1 MNLKSAHT
9 AKVGKIFKDARL
21 QKSLSLAE
29 VSIEAVINIEY
40 IRAIESGDYSVF
52 PARTY
57 ALKYF
62 EKYAN
67 FLSIEAMFFDIFN
80 LDLIEKAAREEK
92 LRNHPEPFLEKNK
105 IFSSLLVVITL
116 IAIIFLVILGDSI
129 DEKSE
134 NTEKSQETST
144 SLVILGSLELNVE
157 PDQSLKSEIKELN
170 NQINDFLYT
179 DKLDSNESNVNV
191 DSIELD
197 E

>member
-1 MNLKSAHT
+1 MNLKSAQT

-21 QKSLSLAE
+21 QKSLSLTE

-62 EKYAN
+62 EKYAD
-67 FLSIEAMFFDIFN
+67 FLSVDATFFDIFN

-92 LRNHPEPFLEKNK
+92 LRNHPDPFLEKNK
-105 IFSSLLVVITL
+105 IFSSLVVVITL
-116 IAIIFLVILGDSI
+116 IAIIFLVIIGNSI

-134 NTEKSQETST
+134 ETST
-144 SLVILGSLELNVE
+144 NPVMQDSLELNVE
-157 PDQSLKSEIKELN
+157 PEQSLKSEIKELN
-170 NQINDFLYT
+170 DQINDFLYI
-179 DKLDSNESNVNV
+179 DKLDSNQVNVNV
-191 DSIELD
+191 DSID
-197 E
+197 PDA

>member
-1 MNLKSAHT
+1 MNLKSAQT

-67 FLSIEAMFFDIFN
+67 FLSIEATFFDIFN

-134 NTEKSQETST
+134 ETST
-144 SLVILGSLELNVE
+144 NPVILGSLELNVDPE
-157 PDQSLKSEIKELN
+157 QRLKSEIHELN
-170 NQINDFLYT
+170 NQINDFLFT

-191 DSIELD
+191 DPIVLD

>member
-1 MNLKSAHT
+1 MNLKSAQT

-21 QKSLSLAE
+21 QKSLSLTE

-67 FLSIEAMFFDIFN
+67 FLSIEATFFDIFN
-80 LDLIEKAAREEK
+80 LDLIEKAAKEEK

-134 NTEKSQETST
+134 ETST
-144 SLVILGSLELNVE
+144 NPVMLDLLELNVE
-157 PDQSLKSEIKELN
+157 PEQSLKSEIKELN

-191 DSIELD
+191 YSIELD

>member
-1 MNLKSAHT
+1 MNLKSAQT

-21 QKSLSLAE
+21 QKSLSLTE

-67 FLSIEAMFFDIFN
+67 FLSVEATFFDIFN

-92 LRNHPEPFLEKNK
+92 LRNHPDPFLEKNK
-105 IFSSLLVVITL
+105 IFSSLVVVITL
-116 IAIIFLVILGDSI
+116 IAIIFLVIIGNSI

-134 NTEKSQETST
+134 ETST
-144 SLVILGSLELNVE
+144 NPVMQDSFELNVE
-157 PDQSLKSEIKELN
+157 PEQSLKSEIKELN
-170 NQINDFLYT
+170 DQINDFLYI
-179 DKLDSNESNVNV
+179 DKLDSNQVNVNV
-191 DSIELD
+191 DSID
-197 E
+197 PDA

>member
-1 MNLKSAHT
+1 MNLKSAQT

-21 QKSLSLAE
+21 QKSLSLTE

-67 FLSIEAMFFDIFN
+67 FLSIEAKFFDIFN
-80 LDLIEKAAREEK
+80 LDLIEKAEREEK

-129 DEKSE
+129 EEKSD
-134 NTEKSQETST
+134 ETST
-144 SLVILGSLELNVE
+144 NPVMPDLLELNVE
-157 PDQSLKSEIKELN
+157 PEQSLKSEINELN

-191 DSIELD
+191 YSIELD

>member
-1 MNLKSAHT
+1 MNLKSAQT

-21 QKSLSLAE
+21 QKSLSLTE

-67 FLSIEAMFFDIFN
+67 FLSVEATFFDIFN

-92 LRNHPEPFLEKNK
+92 LRNHPDPFLEKNK
-105 IFSSLLVVITL
+105 IFSSLVVVITL
-116 IAIIFLVILGDSI
+116 IAIIFLVILGNSI
-129 DEKSE
+129 EEKSD
-134 NTEKSQETST
+134 ETS
-144 SLVILGSLELNVE
+144 INPAMPDSLELNVE
-157 PDQSLKSEIKELN
+157 PEQSLKSEIKELN
-170 NQINDFLYT
+170 DQINDFLYI
-179 DKLDSNESNVNV
+179 DKLDSNQVNVNV
-191 DSIELD
+191 DSID
-197 E
+197 PDA

>member
-1 MNLKSAHT
+1 MNLKSAQT

-21 QKSLSLAE
+21 QKSLSLTE

-67 FLSIEAMFFDIFN
+67 FLSIEATFFDIFN
-80 LDLIEKAAREEK
+80 LDLIEKAEREEK

-129 DEKSE
+129 EEKSD
-134 NTEKSQETST
+134 ETST
-144 SLVILGSLELNVE
+144 NPVMPDSLELNVE
-157 PDQSLKSEIKELN
+157 PEQSLKSEINELN

-191 DSIELD
+191 YSIELD

>member
-1 MNLKSAHT
+1 MNLKSAQT

-21 QKSLSLAE
+21 QKSLSLTE
-29 VSIEAVINIEY
+29 VSSEAFINIEY

-67 FLSIEAMFFDIFN
+67 FLSIEATFFDIFN
-80 LDLIEKAAREEK
+80 LDLIAKAARKEH
-92 LRNHPEPFLEKNK
+92 LRNNPEPFLEKNK

-116 IAIIFLVILGDSI
+116 IAIIFLVILDDSI

-134 NTEKSQETST
+134 NNEKNEETST
-144 SLVILGSLELNVE
+144 NQVTLDSLELNYE
-157 PDQSLKSEIKELN
+157 PEQSLKSEIGELN
-170 NQINDFLYT
+170 NLINDFLYT
-179 DKLDSNESNVNV
+179 DKLDSNKSNVNV

>member
-1 MNLKSAHT
+1 MNLKSAQT

-21 QKSLSLAE
+21 QKSLSLTE

-40 IRAIESGDYSVF
+40 IRAIESGDYTVF

-67 FLSIEAMFFDIFN
+67 FLSIEATFFDIFN

-129 DEKSE
+129 EEKSD
-134 NTEKSQETST
+134 ETFINP
-144 SLVILGSLELNVE
+144 VMPDSLELNVE
-157 PDQSLKSEIKELN
+157 PEQRLKSEIKELN

>member
-1 MNLKSAHT
+1 MNLKSAQT

-21 QKSLSLAE
+21 QKSLSLTE

-62 EKYAN
+62 EKYAT
-67 FLSIEAMFFDIFN
+67 FLSIEATFFDIFN

-129 DEKSE
+129 EEKSD
-134 NTEKSQETST
+134 ETSINPVMPD
-144 SLVILGSLELNVE
+144 SSELNVE
-157 PDQSLKSEIKELN
+157 PEQRLKSEIKELN
-170 NQINDFLYT
+170 NQINDFLHT

-191 DSIELD
+191 YSIELD

>member
-1 MNLKSAHT
+1 MNLKSAQT

-21 QKSLSLAE
+21 QKSLSLTE

-67 FLSIEAMFFDIFN
+67 FLSVEATFFDIFN

-129 DEKSE
+129 EEKSD
-134 NTEKSQETST
+134 ETSINP
-144 SLVILGSLELNVE
+144 VMPDSLELNVE
-157 PDQSLKSEIKELN
+157 PEQSLKSEIKELN

>member
-1 MNLKSAHT
+1 MNLKSAQT

-21 QKSLSLAE
+21 QKSLSLTE

-67 FLSIEAMFFDIFN
+67 FLSVEATFFDIFN

-92 LRNHPEPFLEKNK
+92 LRNHPDPFLEKNK
-105 IFSSLLVVITL
+105 IFSSLVVVITL
-116 IAIIFLVILGDSI
+116 IAIIFLVIIGNSI

-134 NTEKSQETST
+134 ETST
-144 SLVILGSLELNVE
+144 NPVMQDSLELNVE
-157 PDQSLKSEIKELN
+157 PEQSLKSEIKELN
-170 NQINDFLYT
+170 DQINDFLYI
-179 DKLDSNESNVNV
+179 DKLDSNQVNVNV
-191 DSIELD
+191 DSIEPD

>member
-1 MNLKSAHT
+1 MNLKSAQT

-62 EKYAN
+62 EKYAT
-67 FLSIEAMFFDIFN
+67 FLSIEATFFDIFN

-134 NTEKSQETST
+134 ETST
-144 SLVILGSLELNVE
+144 NPVILGSLELNVDPE
-157 PDQSLKSEIKELN
+157 QRLKSEIHELN
-170 NQINDFLYT
+170 NQINDFLFT

-191 DSIELD
+191 DPIVLD

>member
-1 MNLKSAHT
+1 MNLKSAQT

-21 QKSLSLAE
+21 QKSLSLTE

-67 FLSIEAMFFDIFN
+67 FLSVEATFFDIFN

-105 IFSSLLVVITL
+105 IFSSLVVVITL
-116 IAIIFLVILGDSI
+116 IAIIFLVISGDSI

-134 NTEKSQETST
+134 EIST
-144 SLVILGSLELNVE
+144 NPVMLDSLELNVE
-157 PDQSLKSEIKELN
+157 PEQSLKSEIKELN
-170 NQINDFLYT
+170 DQINDFLYI
-179 DKLDSNESNVNV
+179 DKLDSNQVNVNV
-191 DSIELD
+191 DSID
-197 E
+197 PDA

>member
-1 MNLKSAHT
+1 MNLKSAQT

-21 QKSLSLAE
+21 QKSLSLTE
-29 VSIEAVINIEY
+29 VSSEAFINVEY

-67 FLSIEAMFFDIFN
+67 FLSIEATFFDIFN
-80 LDLIEKAAREEK
+80 LDLIAKAAREEK

-105 IFSSLLVVITL
+105 IFSSLLIAITL

-134 NTEKSQETST
+134 ETPANP
-144 SLVILGSLELNVE
+144 VILDSLELNDE
-157 PDQSLKSEIKELN
+157 SEESLKSEIEELN

-179 DKLDSNESNVNV
+179 DKLDSNESSVNV
-191 DSIELD
+191 DSIEFD

>member
-1 MNLKSAHT
+1 MNLKSAQT

-21 QKSLSLAE
+21 QKSLSLTE

-67 FLSIEAMFFDIFN
+67 FLSIEATFFDIFN

-134 NTEKSQETST
+134 ETST
-144 SLVILGSLELNVE
+144 NPVMLGSLELNVDPE
-157 PDQSLKSEIKELN
+157 QRLKSEIHELN
-170 NQINDFLYT
+170 NQINDFLFT

-191 DSIELD
+191 DPIVLD

>member
-1 MNLKSAHT
+1 MNLKSAQT

-21 QKSLSLAE
+21 QKSLSLTE

-67 FLSIEAMFFDIFN
+67 FLSIEAKFFDIFN
-80 LDLIEKAAREEK
+80 LDLIEKAEREEK

-129 DEKSE
+129 EEKSD
-134 NTEKSQETST
+134 ETST
-144 SLVILGSLELNVE
+144 NPVMPDSLELNVE
-157 PDQSLKSEIKELN
+157 PEQSLKSEINELN

>member
-1 MNLKSAHT
+1 MNLKSAQT

-21 QKSLSLAE
+21 QKSLSLTE

-67 FLSIEAMFFDIFN
+67 FLSVEATFFDIFN

-92 LRNHPEPFLEKNK
+92 LRNHPDPFLEKNK
-105 IFSSLLVVITL
+105 IFSSLVVVITL
-116 IAIIFLVILGDSI
+116 IAIIFLVIIGNSI

-134 NTEKSQETST
+134 ETST
-144 SLVILGSLELNVE
+144 NPVMQDSLELNVE

-170 NQINDFLYT
+170 DQINDFLYI
-179 DKLDSNESNVNV
+179 DKLDSNQVNVNV
-191 DSIELD
+191 DSID
-197 E
+197 PDA

>member
-1 MNLKSAHT
+1 MNLKSAQT

-21 QKSLSLAE
+21 QKSLSLTE

-67 FLSIEAMFFDIFN
+67 FLSIEATFFDIFN
-80 LDLIEKAAREEK
+80 LDLIEKAEREKK

-129 DEKSE
+129 EEKSD
-134 NTEKSQETST
+134 ETST
-144 SLVILGSLELNVE
+144 NPVMPDSLELNVE
-157 PDQSLKSEIKELN
+157 PEQSLKSEINELN

-191 DSIELD
+191 YSIELD

>member
-1 MNLKSAHT
+1 MNLKSAQT

-21 QKSLSLAE
+21 QKSLSITE

-67 FLSIEAMFFDIFN
+67 FLSIEATFFYIFN

-92 LRNHPEPFLEKNK
+92 LRNHPDPFLEKNK
-105 IFSSLLVVITL
+105 IFSSLVVVITL
-116 IAIIFLVILGDSI
+116 IAIIFLVIIGNSI

-134 NTEKSQETST
+134 ETST
-144 SLVILGSLELNVE
+144 NPVMQDSLELNVE

-170 NQINDFLYT
+170 DQINDFLYI
-179 DKLDSNESNVNV
+179 DKLDSNQVNVNV
-191 DSIELD
+191 DSID
-197 E
+197 PDA

>member
-1 MNLKSAHT
+1 MNLKSAQT

-21 QKSLSLAE
+21 QKSLSLTE

-40 IRAIESGDYSVF
+40 IRAIESGDYTVF

-67 FLSIEAMFFDIFN
+67 FLSIEATFFDIFN

-105 IFSSLLVVITL
+105 IFSSLLVVVTL

-134 NTEKSQETST
+134 ETST
-144 SLVILGSLELNVE
+144 NPVMLDSLELNVE
-157 PDQSLKSEIKELN
+157 SEQSLKSEIKELN

-191 DSIELD
+191 DSLELD

>member
-1 MNLKSAHT
+1 MNLKSAQT

-21 QKSLSLAE
+21 QKSLSLTE

-67 FLSIEAMFFDIFN
+67 FLSIEATFFDIFN
-80 LDLIEKAAREEK
+80 IDSIAKAAREEN
-92 LRNHPEPFLEKNK
+92 LRNNPEPFLEKNK
-105 IFSSLLVVITL
+105 IFSSLLIVITL
-116 IAIIFLVILGDSI
+116 IAIIFLVTIGDSI
-129 DEKSE
+129 DEKI
-134 NTEKSQETST
+134 EKNEETSINQVT
-144 SLVILGSLELNVE
+144 LDSLELSDE
-157 PDQSLKSEIKELN
+157 TEQSLKSEIGELN
-170 NQINDFLYT
+170 NLINDFLYT
-179 DKLDSNESNVNV
+179 DKLDSNMSNVNV

>member
-1 MNLKSAHT
+1 MNLKSAQT

-67 FLSIEAMFFDIFN
+67 FLSIEAKFFDIFN

-134 NTEKSQETST
+134 ETST
-144 SLVILGSLELNVE
+144 NPVMLGSLELNVDPE
-157 PDQSLKSEIKELN
+157 QRLKSEIHELN
-170 NQINDFLYT
+170 NQINDFLFT

-191 DSIELD
+191 DSIEFD

>member
-1 MNLKSAHT
+1 MNLKSAQT

-21 QKSLSLAE
+21 QKSLSLTE

-67 FLSIEAMFFDIFN
+67 FLSIEATFFDIFN
-80 LDLIEKAAREEK
+80 LDLIEKAEREEK

-129 DEKSE
+129 EEKSD
-134 NTEKSQETST
+134 ETST
-144 SLVILGSLELNVE
+144 NPVMPDSLELNVE
-157 PDQSLKSEIKELN
+157 PEQSLKSEIMELN
-170 NQINDFLYT
+170 NQINDFFYT

-191 DSIELD
+191 DSIEPD

>member
-1 MNLKSAHT
+1 MNLKSAQT

-21 QKSLSLAE
+21 QKSLSLTE

-62 EKYAN
+62 EKYAT
-67 FLSIEAMFFDIFN
+67 FLSIEATFFDIFN
-80 LDLIEKAAREEK
+80 LDLIDKAAREEK

-134 NTEKSQETST
+134 ETST
-144 SLVILGSLELNVE
+144 NPVMLGSLELNVDPE
-157 PDQSLKSEIKELN
+157 QRLKSEIHELN
-170 NQINDFLYT
+170 NQINDFLFT

-191 DSIELD
+191 DPIVLD

>member
-1 MNLKSAHT
+1 MNLKSAQT

-67 FLSIEAMFFDIFN
+67 FLSIEAKFFDIFN
-80 LDLIEKAAREEK
+80 LDLIEKAEREEK

-134 NTEKSQETST
+134 ETST
-144 SLVILGSLELNVE
+144 NPVMLGSLELNVDPE
-157 PDQSLKSEIKELN
+157 QRLKSEIHELN

-191 DSIELD
+191 YSIELD

>member
-1 MNLKSAHT
+1 MNLKSAQT

-21 QKSLSLAE
+21 QKSLSLTE

-67 FLSIEAMFFDIFN
+67 FLSVEATFFDIFN

-92 LRNHPEPFLEKNK
+92 LRNHPDPFLEKNK
-105 IFSSLLVVITL
+105 IFSSLVVVITL
-116 IAIIFLVILGDSI
+116 IAIIFLVIIGNSI

-134 NTEKSQETST
+134 ETST
-144 SLVILGSLELNVE
+144 NPVMQDSLELNVE
-157 PDQSLKSEIKELN
+157 PEQSLKSEINELN

-191 DSIELD
+191 YSIELD

>member
-1 MNLKSAHT
+1 MNLKSAQT

-21 QKSLSLAE
+21 QKSLSLTE

-40 IRAIESGDYSVF
+40 IRAIESGDYTVF

-67 FLSIEAMFFDIFN
+67 FLSIEATFFDIFN

-129 DEKSE
+129 EEKSD
-134 NTEKSQETST
+134 ETSINP
-144 SLVILGSLELNVE
+144 VMPDSLELNVE
-157 PDQSLKSEIKELN
+157 PERRLKSEIKELN

>member
-1 MNLKSAHT
+1 MNLKSAQT

-21 QKSLSLAE
+21 QKSLSLTE

-67 FLSIEAMFFDIFN
+67 FLSVEAAFFDIFN

-92 LRNHPEPFLEKNK
+92 LRNHPDPFLEKNK
-105 IFSSLLVVITL
+105 IFSSLVVVITL
-116 IAIIFLVILGDSI
+116 IAIIFLVIIGNSI

-134 NTEKSQETST
+134 ETST
-144 SLVILGSLELNVE
+144 NPVMQDSFELNVE
-157 PDQSLKSEIKELN
+157 PEQSLKSEIKELN
-170 NQINDFLYT
+170 DQINDFLYI
-179 DKLDSNESNVNV
+179 DKLDSNQVNVNV
-191 DSIELD
+191 DSID
-197 E
+197 PDA

>member
-1 MNLKSAHT
+1 MNLKSAQT

-21 QKSLSLAE
+21 QKSLSLTE

-67 FLSIEAMFFDIFN
+67 FLSIEATFFDIFN

-92 LRNHPEPFLEKNK
+92 LKNNPEPFLEKNK

-129 DEKSE
+129 EEKSD
-134 NTEKSQETST
+134 ETST
-144 SLVILGSLELNVE
+144 NPVMPDSLELNVE
-157 PDQSLKSEIKELN
+157 PEQSLKSEIEELN
-170 NQINDFLYT
+170 NQINDFFYT

>member
-9 AKVGKIFKDARL
+9 AKLGKIFKDARL
-21 QKSLSLAE
+21 QKSLSLTE

-67 FLSIEAMFFDIFN
+67 FLSIEATFFDIFN

-105 IFSSLLVVITL
+105 IFSSLLVAITL
-116 IAIIFLVILGDSI
+116 IAIILLVILGDSI

-134 NTEKSQETST
+134 ETST
-144 SLVILGSLELNVE
+144 NPVILDSLELNVE
-157 PDQSLKSEIKELN
+157 PEQSLKSEIKELN

-191 DSIELD
+191 YSIELD

>member
-1 MNLKSAHT
+1 MNLKSAQT

-21 QKSLSLAE
+21 QKSLSLTE

-67 FLSIEAMFFDIFN
+67 FLSVEATFFDIFN

-92 LRNHPEPFLEKNK
+92 LRNHPDPFLEKNK
-105 IFSSLLVVITL
+105 IFSSLVVVITL
-116 IAIIFLVILGDSI
+116 IAIIFLVILGNSI
-129 DEKSE
+129 DKKSE
-134 NTEKSQETST
+134 ETST
-144 SLVILGSLELNVE
+144 NPVMQDSLELNVE
-157 PDQSLKSEIKELN
+157 PEQSLKSEIKELN
-170 NQINDFLYT
+170 DQINDFLYT
-179 DKLDSNESNVNV
+179 DKLDSNQVNVNV
-191 DSIELD
+191 DSID
-197 E
+197 PDA

>member
-1 MNLKSAHT
+1 MNLKSAQT

-40 IRAIESGDYSVF
+40 ISAIESGDYSVF

-67 FLSIEAMFFDIFN
+67 FLSIEATFFDIFN

-134 NTEKSQETST
+134 ETST
-144 SLVILGSLELNVE
+144 NPVMLGSLELNVDPE
-157 PDQSLKSEIKELN
+157 QRLKSEIHELN
-170 NQINDFLYT
+170 NQINDFLFT

-191 DSIELD
+191 DPIVLD